1 MLFRFLPFLR
11 FLSVPENG
19 ANARS
24 WLVWRMSVVGVALTA
39 LVIGLAGLGW
49 IPRLSGYAY
58 AEDIDFKVKVALVP
72 VNARLKSIDDR
83 QAAQGVFLTRLV
95 KSDIA
100 EDIHGDKLL
109 WCKAETQH
117 EKQRLRAG
125 LDVLQQEYE
134 KVAGLGQ
141 RCTEPE
147 CE

>member
-1 MLFRFLPFLR
+1 MLFRLLPFLR

-39 LVIGLAGLGW
+39 LFIGLAGLGW

-58 AEDIDFKVKVALVP
+58 AEDIDFKVTAALVP
-72 VNARLKSIDDR
+72 VNTRLGNIETS
-83 QAAQGVFLTRLV
+83 QTTQGLYLMRLV

-100 EDIHGDKLL
+100 ADIHGDKLL

-125 LDVLQQEYE
+125 LDELQQEY
-134 KVAGLGQ
+134 KDLAGM